1 MRRELEALFADRYRR
16 IWIYTT
22 RLGSVQLI
30 LFPVNIHQGY
40 RIITEKNFGE
50 ITIEKLKDLIMRNP

>member
-1 MRRELEALFADRYRR
+1 MRRELEVLFADTYRR

-22 RLGSVQLI
+22 RLGTVQLV
-30 LFPVNIHQGY
+30 LFPVSIHQNY
-40 RIITEKNFGE
+40 RIVTEKNFGE